1 MSDRLMIR
9 TFMAGLVERAGGVD
23 AAAALIG
30 ARLGDEVSKG
40 SISKRLAGHLDWPLV
55 EIMALED
62 AVGDPCVRRWL
73 ARSLPELAEGRSL
86 MQAAA
91 ETVRENGEAVS
102 AVMDFAAGR
111 GSKARARK
119 EVSDLVTASAR
130 LAALME
136 GTDDTA

>member
-9 TFMAGLVERAGGVD
+9 AFMQGLVDRAGGVD

-30 ARLGDEVSKG
+30 ARLGAEVSKG

-73 ARSLPELAEGRSL
+73 ARGLPEIAAGQGIL
-86 MQAAA
+86 QAGADLN
-91 ETVRENGEAVS
+91 REYGEVQGAI
-102 AVMDFAAGR
+102 MDLAAGR
-111 GSKARARK
+111 GCRVMAQK
-119 EVSDLVTASAR
+119 EAQDLVTAARR
-130 LAALME
+130 LAAIVE
-136 GTDDTA
+136 VGDGQ